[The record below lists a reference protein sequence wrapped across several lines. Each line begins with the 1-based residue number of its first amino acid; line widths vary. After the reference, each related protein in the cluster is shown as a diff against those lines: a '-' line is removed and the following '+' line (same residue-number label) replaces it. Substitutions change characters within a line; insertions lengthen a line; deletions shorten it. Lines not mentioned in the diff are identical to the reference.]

1 MEWKDYFEN
10 VLKGVVGAVAIVT
23 ILTAIFSLIMSFVEI
38 SPSIDSA
45 INVGITS
52 ISLIFGTILAAKLYG
67 HKGWL
72 VGLSVG
78 VLFYIALYAIG
89 VLFGAEA
96 TLGIY
101 DLIKFLL
108 CIVVGILSGMLGIN
122 LGKEK

>member
-1 MEWKDYFEN
+1 MEWKDYFGN

-23 ILTAIFSLIMSFVEI
+23 ILTAIFSLVMSFVEI
-38 SPSIDSA
+38 SSGIDSA

-67 HKGWL
+67 RKGWL

-96 TLGIY
+96 TLGLY
-101 DLIKFLL
+101 DLMKFSL
-108 CIVVGILSGMLGIN
+108 CVLVGILSGMLGIN
-122 LGKEK
+122 LGRD